1 MNHQS
6 SFMKLPRSAV
16 GASRWSVFPAV
27 GKRLVFLL
35 FLSVIVVYSF
45 FPVVWIF
52 LTAFKLD
59 RQIGSWPIEYLPNP
73 FVLEQF
79 TSAFRRAPLLRYTLN
94 SIIVS
99 GIATVL
105 CVFVATLA
113 SYPLSRLKI
122 RGKPVLMTFFVLLS
136 TIPLISM
143 MVPLFEIFRTVGL
156 LNNFQSLIF
165 PYAVFS
171 LPICIW
177 ILTAFFREIPG
188 DLEDSAMIDGCSRIG
203 ALVRI
208 IFPLSAPGVATA
220 TMMAFV
226 NSWNEFTLAFTLIT
240 DRMMY
245 TLPVGIT
252 LLRDEFAVPW
262 GMIAAGTVVAIT
274 PLVIIVVAFQKTLI
288 SGLTKGAVKG

>member
-1 MNHQS
+1 MKNNGGYQKRHQAVS
-6 SFMKLPRSAV
+6 SGTWLSRTGVAV
-16 GASRWSVFPAV
+16 
-27 GKRLVFLL
+27 KRLMFFIVLL
-35 FLSVIVVYSF
+35 AIFVYSF

-59 RQIGSWPIEYLPNP
+59 SQIGRWPIEYMPNP
-73 FVLEQF
+73 FVLDQF
-79 TSAFRRAPLLRYTLN
+79 TSAFRRVPLLRYTLN

-99 GIATVL
+99 GIATIL

-122 RGKPVLMTFFVLLS
+122 RGKPALMAFFVLLS

-143 MVPLFEIFRTVGL
+143 MVPLFEIFRSIGL

-177 ILTAFFREIPG
+177 ILTAFFREIPS
-188 DLEDSAMIDGCSRIG
+188 DLEDSAMIDGCTRIG
-203 ALVRI
+203 ALVKV

-226 NSWNEFTLAFTLIT
+226 NAWNEFTLAFTLIT

-274 PLVIIVVAFQKTLI
+274 PLVIIVIAFQKNLI